1 MSENAVVFCVTRLH
15 LQLTAV
21 AITSLLESYQNEKA
35 LKILVVCEDVQQPDI
50 DYIKNSTNLKCRLT
64 FGPNLKK

>member
-50 DYIKNSTNLKCRLT
+50 DYIKTMPQKFNKPQVSPRLQ
-64 FGPNLKK
+64 